1 MWTGVPKTIF
11 PNRKQAL
18 PLEMVMEELHRI
30 HKDVPFGY
38 WVDGVV
44 PLYRWLTRRWA
55 ERRAAR
61 AATACQPA
69 TR

>member
-1 MWTGVPKTIF
+1 
-11 PNRKQAL
+11 
-18 PLEMVMEELHRI
+18 MEELHRI

-44 PLYRWLTRRWA
+44 PLYRWLVRRWG
-55 ERRAAR
+55 RKVTP

-69 TR
+69 PR